1 MTPETGLQRPVA
13 AHLLH
18 PGSLLHRRSEAVL
31 GAEQAP
37 EHVHRIGASAPPPP
51 TGGRH
56 RQTPG
61 YGPPGGSTNLSVTD
75 TAASTAITDPRET
88 GMDEHTRDALVAP
101 SSTLADWRRTVQQLL
116 NRRARTAPTTELGR
130 HTEAPTPAAKTERRS
145 FLQLVRDTALWLRDS
160 GLAVVGYLG
169 VLVVCG
175 YGWRTSFIGL
185 HTFAMAHMGLSDDD
199 AWGVPITFDGGA
211 GVLTLVVAR
220 AAMNG
225 RGAVVWR
232 LGVLALTLLSSWI
245 NWVHIV
251 DPDGRRIAALLP
263 IVAVGAFEG
272 LLSEARKAYERRT
285 GNVRPRL
292 SLLRWAFDFIGT
304 FRILRAYVLG
314 IPLPDQMVAAAETV
328 QAEPAAVKTK
338 RQRRRSQPAKA
349 KKVETKPAPDPAEPS
364 EPREDADVI
373 DLNQHQ
379 ERPVWLTDELKA
391 VAKKAMFAY
400 LDRHPN
406 ANGAELDRF
415 GERWLGTSKN
425 YGRGVRRE
433 WLVERPEVPDGDP
446 VAAGGQ

>member
-1 MTPETGLQRPVA
+1 
-13 AHLLH
+13 
-18 PGSLLHRRSEAVL
+18 
-31 GAEQAP
+31 
-37 EHVHRIGASAPPPP
+37 
-51 TGGRH
+51 
-56 RQTPG
+56 
-61 YGPPGGSTNLSVTD
+61 
-75 TAASTAITDPRET
+75 
-88 GMDEHTRDALVAP
+88 MDERTEQTSVAP
-101 SSTLADWRRTVQQLL
+101 SSTRADWRGTVQQLL
-116 NRRARTAPTTELGR
+116 TRRASGAGTVLGR
-130 HTEAPTPAAKTERRS
+130 HAEVPASTAKRRS
-145 FLQLVRDTALWLRDS
+145 FLQVVRDAALWLRDG
-160 GLAVVGYLG
+160 GLAGVGYLG

-185 HTFAMAHMGLSDDD
+185 HTFAMDHMGLSDSD

-225 RGAVVWR
+225 RGATVWR

-245 NWVHIV
+245 NWVHIF

-292 SLLRWAFDFIGT
+292 SLLRWVFDFTGT
-304 FRILRAYVLG
+304 LRILRAYVLG
-314 IPLPDQMVAAAETV
+314 IPLPDQMIAAAEAV
-328 QAEPAAVKTK
+328 QVEPAVSKTK
-338 RQRRRSQPAKA
+338 RQRRRSQPVKA
-349 KKVETKPAPDPAEPS
+349 KKVEVKPASGPAEP
-364 EPREDADVI
+364 PGPGEDAHVI
-373 DLNQHQ
+373 DLSQHQ
-379 ERPVWLTDELKA
+379 ERPAWLTDELKA

-415 GERWLGTSKN
+415 GIRWLGTSLN

-433 WLVERPEVPDGDP
+433 WLAERPAVSDGGS
-446 VAAGGQ
+446 VAAGGE